1 MNTTLQAAILPPSA
15 GWAWISQGYEL
26 FRRQPMAM
34 LFWSVATS
42 FLINIASIIP
52 LLGPIALVI
61 ATPLLTFLTLCACQ
75 NLDRGVRM
83 LPSMWLA
90 PLRRAGT
97 IRPLFQ
103 LGLAYLAATFLAAFI
118 ATLFFWSDLLAA
130 FEQQSD
136 KPDLS
141 ALSQAMTGPLIV
153 FGLLYV
159 VISALFWHTPALVG
173 WHRLPLRRSLF
184 YSAVACWRNKSG
196 IVLYVA
202 SWGAIYFG
210 FHWVIGQLGAA
221 GVSGDALIWVTLPV
235 DVVITSLLYCSF
247 YPIYA
252 TIFRAP
258 QADAS
263 TSGQSGREQ

>member
-1 MNTTLQAAILPPSA
+1 MQAAILPPSA
-15 GWAWISQGYEL
+15 GWAWISQGYDL

-52 LLGPIALVI
+52 LLGPVALVI
-61 ATPLLTFLTLCACQ
+61 VTPLLTFLTLCACQ

-83 LPSMWLA
+83 LPAMWLA
-90 PLRRAGT
+90 PMKRPGAV
-97 IRPLFQ
+97 RPLLR
-103 LGLAYLAATFLAAFI
+103 LGLAYLAATFVAAFV

-136 KPDLS
+136 RPDLTV
-141 ALSQAMTGPLIV
+141 LSQAMTGPMIV

-173 WHRLPLRRSLF
+173 WHRLPLRQALF
-184 YSAVACWRNKSG
+184 YSAVACWRNKFG
-196 IVLYVA
+196 ILLYVV
-202 SWGAIYFG
+202 SWAAVYFG
-210 FHWVIGQLGAA
+210 FHWVIGQFAAA
-221 GVSGDALIWVTLPV
+221 GVSSDALVWVTLPA

-247 YPIYA
+247 YPVYA

-258 QADAS
+258 QAEAS
-263 TSGQSGREQ
+263 SARQPDREQ